1 MHGITTYRAF
11 FIFEIKT
18 IIMHILDN
26 FKDFFDNKFQNFIAT
41 TLILCGVIL
50 ASICLF
56 IIEPL
61 GEIHN
66 SAIAI
71 VSEMLI
77 LGGAL
82 LGVNANFDHKLKKFE
97 ATMVQKIENKD
108 DKNVQ
113 K

>member
-1 MHGITTYRAF
+1 MNLLN
-11 FIFEIKT
+11 
-18 IIMHILDN
+18 IIQE
-26 FKDFFDNKFQNFIAT
+26 FFDHKFQNFIAT
-41 TLILCGVIL
+41 TLICCGVVL

-56 IIEPL
+56 FIEPL

-108 DKNVQ
+108 TKTTIE
-113 K
+113 

>member
-1 MHGITTYRAF
+1 MNLLN
-11 FIFEIKT
+11 
-18 IIMHILDN
+18 IIQE
-26 FKDFFDNKFQNFIAT
+26 FFDHKFQNFIAT
-41 TLILCGVIL
+41 TLIVCGVAL

-56 IIEPL
+56 FIEPL

-108 DKNVQ
+108 TKTSIE
-113 K
+113 

>member
-1 MHGITTYRAF
+1 MNLLN
-11 FIFEIKT
+11 
-18 IIMHILDN
+18 IIQE
-26 FKDFFDNKFQNFIAT
+26 FFDHKFQNFIAT
-41 TLILCGVIL
+41 MLIICGVIL

-56 IIEPL
+56 FIEPL

-108 DKNVQ
+108 TKTINE
-113 K
+113 

>member
-1 MHGITTYRAF
+1 MNLLN
-11 FIFEIKT
+11 
-18 IIMHILDN
+18 IIQE
-26 FKDFFDNKFQNFIAT
+26 FFDHKFQNFIAT
-41 TLILCGVIL
+41 TLICCGVVL

-56 IIEPL
+56 FIDPL

-108 DKNVQ
+108 IKTTID
-113 K
+113 

>member
-1 MHGITTYRAF
+1 M
-11 FIFEIKT
+11 K
-18 IIMHILDN
+18 ILDIIQE
-26 FKDFFDNKFQNFIAT
+26 FFDHKFQNFIAT
-41 TLILCGVIL
+41 TLICCGVVL

-56 IIEPL
+56 FIPPL

-97 ATMVQKIENKD
+97 ASMIDKVKNKD
-108 DKNVQ
+108 TKTTIE
-113 K
+113 

>member
-1 MHGITTYRAF
+1 MNLLN
-11 FIFEIKT
+11 
-18 IIMHILDN
+18 IIQE
-26 FKDFFDNKFQNFIAT
+26 FFDHKFQNFIAT
-41 TLILCGVIL
+41 TLICCGIVL

-56 IIEPL
+56 FIDPL

-108 DKNVQ
+108 TKTINE
-113 K
+113 

>member
-1 MHGITTYRAF
+1 M
-11 FIFEIKT
+11 K
-18 IIMHILDN
+18 ILDIIQE
-26 FKDFFDNKFQNFIAT
+26 FFDHKFQNFIAT
-41 TLILCGVIL
+41 TLICCGVVL

-56 IIEPL
+56 FIPPL

-97 ATMVQKIENKD
+97 ASMIDRVKNKD
-108 DKNVQ
+108 IKTTTE
-113 K
+113 

>member
-1 MHGITTYRAF
+1 M
-11 FIFEIKT
+11 K
-18 IIMHILDN
+18 ILDIIQE
-26 FKDFFDNKFQNFIAT
+26 FFDHKFQNFIAT
-41 TLILCGVIL
+41 TLICCGVVL

-56 IIEPL
+56 FIPPL

-97 ATMVQKIENKD
+97 ASMIDRVKNKD
-108 DKNVQ
+108 IKTTIE
-113 K
+113 

>member
-1 MHGITTYRAF
+1 M
-11 FIFEIKT
+11 K
-18 IIMHILDN
+18 ILDIIQE
-26 FKDFFDNKFQNFIAT
+26 FFDHKFQNFIAT
-41 TLILCGVIL
+41 TLICCGVVL

-56 IIEPL
+56 FIEPL

-97 ATMVQKIENKD
+97 ASMIDKVKNKD
-108 DKNVQ
+108 IKTTNE
-113 K
+113 

>member
-1 MHGITTYRAF
+1 MNLLN
-11 FIFEIKT
+11 
-18 IIMHILDN
+18 IIQE
-26 FKDFFDNKFQNFIAT
+26 FFDHKFQNFIAT
-41 TLILCGVIL
+41 MLIVCGVIL
-50 ASICLF
+50 ASIFLF
-56 IIEPL
+56 FIDPL

-108 DKNVQ
+108 TKTINE
-113 K
+113 

>member
-1 MHGITTYRAF
+1 MNLLN
-11 FIFEIKT
+11 
-18 IIMHILDN
+18 IIQE
-26 FKDFFDNKFQNFIAT
+26 FFDHKFQNFIAT
-41 TLILCGVIL
+41 MLIVCGVIL

-56 IIEPL
+56 FVEPL

-108 DKNVQ
+108 TKTSIE
-113 K
+113 